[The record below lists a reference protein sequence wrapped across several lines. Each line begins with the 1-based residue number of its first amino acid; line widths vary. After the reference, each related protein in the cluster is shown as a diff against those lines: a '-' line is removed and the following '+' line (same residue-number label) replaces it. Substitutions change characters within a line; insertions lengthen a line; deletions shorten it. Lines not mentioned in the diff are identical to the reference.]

1 MTNPA
6 CDHRLP
12 AWRRLRHQ
20 RDFDRIYAAGCRAS
34 DSSLLVFAD
43 VGLDCRGT
51 RFGLS
56 VSKKHGNAVSRNR
69 LKRLLREAFRLQQP
83 DLPEGLDLV
92 LIPRQASDPTLEQF
106 QASLLKLAS
115 KVSGLVSVPVSGR
128 ESEGSC

>member
-1 MTNPA
+1 
-6 CDHRLP
+6 
-12 AWRRLRHQ
+12 
-20 RDFDRIYAAGCRAS
+20 
-34 DSSLLVFAD
+34 VFAD

-115 KVSGLVSVPVSGR
+115 KVSGLVSGLVPGR